1 MNTQNFSA
9 ETIHQAVE
17 AIRNYQNDFD
27 SIRENS
33 SVTSVEEM
41 AQIMIMQKF
50 GEAQIEAEDIVKD
63 IKKALLSLTSSLLP
77 MQKLTIQV

>member
-50 GEAQIEAEDIVKD
+50 GEAQI
-63 IKKALLSLTSSLLP
+63 
-77 MQKLTIQV
+77 